1 MLKVNEIFNSFQGEG
16 VYAGTPATF
25 LRLSGCNLNCSF
37 CVIVFK
43 DYDELTVSMVKN
55 IIVEN
60 MEKHKTDIL
69 VITGGEPLLQ
79 YDEVNQLINQLNY
92 KVQVETNGT
101 IIKVPLNATYMI
113 SPKKEIEKIFKF
125 YKNYDKAYFKFI
137 IQDNHDLQQINELIQ
152 EYDYNKEVYLQ
163 PVYQNAQEITKLI
176 LKKHLPFK
184 YKISGQLHKYLGV
197 E

>member
-37 CVIVFK
+37 CDTDFK

-60 MEKHKTDIL
+60 MEKYKTDIL

-113 SPKKEIEKIFKF
+113 SPKKEIEKIFKL

>member
-37 CVIVFK
+37 CDTDFK

-60 MEKHKTDIL
+60 MEKYKTDIL

>member
-37 CVIVFK
+37 CDTDFK
-43 DYDELTVSMVKN
+43 DYDELSVSMVKN

>member
-25 LRLSGCNLNCSF
+25 LRLSGCNLNCRF
-37 CVIVFK
+37 CDTDFK

-79 YDEVNQLINQLNY
+79 YDEVNKLINQLNY

>member
-37 CVIVFK
+37 CDTDFK

-113 SPKKEIEKIFKF
+113 SPKKEIEKIFRF

-137 IQDNHDLQQINELIQ
+137 IQDNHDLQQINELIK

>member
-37 CVIVFK
+37 CDTDFK

-79 YDEVNQLINQLNY
+79 YDEVNQLINQLNS

>member
-37 CVIVFK
+37 CDTDFK

-152 EYDYNKEVYLQ
+152 EYNYNKEVYLQ

>member
-37 CVIVFK
+37 CDTDFK

-125 YKNYDKAYFKFI
+125 YKNYDKA
-137 IQDNHDLQQINELIQ
+137 
-152 EYDYNKEVYLQ
+152 
-163 PVYQNAQEITKLI
+163 
-176 LKKHLPFK
+176 
-184 YKISGQLHKYLGV
+184 
-197 E
+197 

>member
-37 CVIVFK
+37 CDTDFK

-55 IIVEN
+55 IIVET
-60 MEKHKTDIL
+60 MEKYKTDIL

>member
-37 CVIVFK
+37 CDTDFK

-137 IQDNHDLQQINELIQ
+137 IQNNHDLQQITELIQ

>member
-16 VYAGTPATF
+16 IYAGTPATF

-37 CVIVFK
+37 CDTDFK

>member
-25 LRLSGCNLNCSF
+25 LRLSGCNLNCRF
-37 CVIVFK
+37 CDTDFK

-79 YDEVNQLINQLNY
+79 YDEVNKLINQLNY
-92 KVQVETNGT
+92 KVQIETNGT

>member
-1 MLKVNEIFNSFQGEG
+1 MLKVNEIFSSFQGEG

-25 LRLSGCNLNCSF
+25 LRLSGCNLDCDF
-37 CVIVFK
+37 CDTDFNNYEK
-43 DYDELTVSMVKN
+43 LPVSMVKN

-113 SPKKEIEKIFKF
+113 SPKKEIEKIFRF

-137 IQDNHDLQQINELIQ
+137 IQDNHDLQQINELIK